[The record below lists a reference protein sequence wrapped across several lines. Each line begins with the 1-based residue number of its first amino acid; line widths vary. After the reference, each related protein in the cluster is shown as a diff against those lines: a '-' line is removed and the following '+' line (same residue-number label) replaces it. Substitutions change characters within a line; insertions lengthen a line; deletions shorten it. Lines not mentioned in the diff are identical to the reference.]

1 MKIQF
6 KHIDIE
12 NFMSI
17 GQASV
22 DLDKNG
28 FIFIKGINKNKLDNA
43 QSNGA
48 GKSTLINAI
57 CWTMTGKTLS
67 GVTTNVVN
75 MFTTGDCTCTLTFT
89 IDNLDFVISR
99 ARTRANKG
107 QLKIFINGEDKS
119 GKTITDSQKILES
132 YLPDI
137 TIEFLG
143 NVILLG
149 QGLPYKFSNNTPSGR
164 KELLENLS
172 KSNYM
177 IDDLKDRINQRE
189 QDLNRVLTDCTFE
202 LTKQTTTLNL
212 TKDILT
218 KELEKQNKLKSCDD
232 IKNSINVIKNELERI
247 EESKA
252 IDNKAKNTI
261 DVAIKNL
268 TDKRNY
274 IINEYENKINNFLQE
289 TTSKKE
295 SILDRLYQLNYRIK
309 QVEVEYNNLNSIKDV
324 CPTCGQRIPNVQKD
338 LKQIEAKEKELN
350 LLKIDFNATQKEKN
364 TYTTFVEENKL
375 ALQTERNS
383 LLNDTDADIKSST
396 EELEK
401 YNSNIANL
409 EQSVTKN
416 KIELAK
422 YEEELI
428 KYNKDKTEL
437 EQSIAQHNSTIINT
451 EALIEDLN
459 KKKDNI
465 LERLAINKKM
475 LTAVQRD
482 FRGYLLSNVISYIDN
497 KSKDYCNEVFKT
509 DLINICLNG
518 NDIEIKYANKDYL
531 NLSGGEKAKVDLII
545 QLAIRAMLC
554 EFLQFS
560 CNILCVDECFDNLDY
575 QGTQEIL
582 ELLTNKLDDV
592 KAIYIISHHEDLDIS
607 YDEEIVIEKDEKG
620 VSRIR

>member
-1 MKIQF
+1 MKIQI

-57 CWTMTGKTLS
+57 CWSMTGKTLS

-75 MFTTGDCTCTLTFT
+75 MFTTGDCTCTLTFI

-99 ARTRANKG
+99 VRTRTNKG

-164 KELLENLS
+164 KELLESLS

-177 IDDLKDRINQRE
+177 IDDLKYRVGQRE
-189 QDLNRVLTDCTFE
+189 QTLNQLKINNTLE
-202 LTKQTTTLNL
+202 LTKQTTALNL
-212 TKDILT
+212 NKDLLA
-218 KELEKQNKLKSCDD
+218 KEVEKQSNLKSCDAVETSVESLKQEIAKLIVVKESLLKD
-232 IKNSINVIKNELERI
+232 KENIDTELI
-247 EESKA
+247 
-252 IDNKAKNTI
+252 
-261 DVAIKNL
+261 
-268 TDKRNY
+268 
-274 IINEYENKINNFLQE
+274 KINNKRTNIVNDYEKRINDFLQD
-289 TTSKKE
+289 TTTKKE
-295 SILDRLYQLNYRIK
+295 KILDKLYSLNYKLK
-309 QVEVEYNNLNSIKDV
+309 QVENELNNLKSVKDI
-324 CPTCGQRIPNVQKD
+324 CPTCGQKIPNVQKD
-338 LKQIEAKEKELN
+338 FKLIEGKETEFNSLKQE
-350 LLKIDFNATQKEKN
+350 FNALQKEKI
-364 TYTTFVEENKL
+364 TYTTYVENNKL
-375 ALQTERNS
+375 ALQTERNNLLKQIDEEVNINTKELNTINSS
-383 LLNDTDADIKSST
+383 LIDTEQNITRNNIELNKY
-396 EELEK
+396 ENELSD
-401 YNSNIANL
+401 YY
-409 EQSVTKN
+409 KN
-416 KIELAK
+416 KQDI
-422 YEEELI
+422 
-428 KYNKDKTEL
+428 
-437 EQSIAQHNSTIINT
+437 EQSILQYNAIIKNAEETIK
-451 EALIEDLN
+451 DLN
-459 KKKDNI
+459 KKSENV
-465 LERLAINKKM
+465 LERLSINKKM
-475 LTAVQRD
+475 LTIIQRD

-497 KSKDYCNEVFKT
+497 KAKDYCNEVFKT
-509 DLINICLNG
+509 DLISIGLNG

-592 KAIYIISHHEDLDIS
+592 KAIYIISHHNDLDIP

-620 VSRIR
+620 VSKIK

>member
-75 MFTTGDCTCTLTFT
+75 MFTTGDCTCILTFT

-99 ARTRANKG
+99 VRTRTNKG

-164 KELLENLS
+164 KELLESLS

-177 IDDLKDRINQRE
+177 IDDLKYRVGQRE
-189 QDLNRVLTDCTFE
+189 QTLNQLKINNTLE
-202 LTKQTTTLNL
+202 LTKQTTALNL
-212 TKDILT
+212 NKDLLA
-218 KELEKQNKLKSCDD
+218 KEVEKQRNLKSCDAVETSVESLKQEIAKLVIVKESLLKD
-232 IKNSINVIKNELERI
+232 KENIDAELIKTNNKRTNIVNDYEKRINDFLQDTAAKKENILDKLYNLNYKLKQAENEL
-247 EESKA
+247 
-252 IDNKAKNTI
+252 
-261 DVAIKNL
+261 
-268 TDKRNY
+268 
-274 IINEYENKINNFLQE
+274 
-289 TTSKKE
+289 
-295 SILDRLYQLNYRIK
+295 
-309 QVEVEYNNLNSIKDV
+309 NNLESVKDI
-324 CPTCGQRIPNVQKD
+324 CPTCGQKIPNVQKD
-338 LKQIEAKEKELN
+338 FKLIEEKEAEFNSLKQE
-350 LLKIDFNATQKEKN
+350 FNALQKEKA
-364 TYTTFVEENKL
+364 TYTTYVENNKL
-375 ALQTERNS
+375 ALQTERNNLLKQIDEEVNINTKELNTINSS
-383 LLNDTDADIKSST
+383 LIDTEQNITRNNIELNKY
-396 EELEK
+396 ENELSD
-401 YNSNIANL
+401 YY
-409 EQSVTKN
+409 KN
-416 KIELAK
+416 KQDI
-422 YEEELI
+422 
-428 KYNKDKTEL
+428 
-437 EQSIAQHNSTIINT
+437 EQSILQYNTIIKNAEET
-451 EALIEDLN
+451 IKDLN
-459 KKKDNI
+459 KKSENV
-465 LERLAINKKM
+465 LERLSINKKM
-475 LTAVQRD
+475 LTIIQRD

-497 KSKDYCNEVFKT
+497 KAKDYCNEVFKT
-509 DLINICLNG
+509 DLISIGLNG

-592 KAIYIISHHEDLDIS
+592 KAIYIISHHNDLDIP

-620 VSRIR
+620 VSKIK

>member
-28 FIFIKGINKNKLDNA
+28 FVFIKGINKNKLDNA

-75 MFTTGDCTCTLTFT
+75 MFTTGDCICTLTFT

-99 ARTRANKG
+99 VRTRANKG

-164 KELLENLS
+164 KELLETLS

-261 DVAIKNL
+261 DVTIKNL
-268 TDKRNY
+268 TDKRNS

-295 SILDRLYQLNYRIK
+295 SILDRLYQLNYKIK
-309 QVEVEYNNLNSIKDV
+309 QVEVEYNSLNSIKDV

-364 TYTTFVEENKL
+364 TYTIFVEENKL
-375 ALQTERNS
+375 ALQAERNG
-383 LLNDTDADIKSST
+383 LLKDIDVDIKKST

-451 EALIEDLN
+451 EDLIEDLN

-607 YDEEIVIEKDEKG
+607 YDEEIIIEKDEKG